1 MGANQST
8 TYCPGDDVGLNH
20 FTLGRVVGKGAFGKV
35 RIVEHKYTKLTF
47 ALKYIRKDDIVR
59 TESVRNIIRERR
71 MLEHLNHPFICN
83 LRYSFQD
90 TQYMYLVVDLMS
102 GGDLRFHIA
111 RKSFTEDAVKFWIAE
126 LGCALKYIHKQGI
139 IHRDVKPDNV
149 LLDSEGHIHLAD
161 FNVASDYTPGKPL
174 TSKSGSQPYLSPE
187 VWAGTGYGPAAD
199 WWSLGVLFYECIYNK
214 RPFDTHSAKGLGELI
229 MNANPSFPVTSPP
242 VTMPCMHAVSSA
254 LEPDPTKRLGATW
267 QSFIDNPFFRSVDFE
282 ALERKEIEPVFV
294 PSKDKTNFDATYDLE
309 ELLLEEAPLE
319 ARTRRQKPREP
330 LAEGATDKEIREDE
344 LYRMIETGFMPF
356 DYTLAAYNRFQEA
369 DDAQYRSRAQPQ
381 SSTTTPGSTP
391 RNSETAP
398 SAKMRSKS
406 PGSGGGPTGR
416 RRTPSVS
423 MIGNGSNGSGG
434 GGGGGPS
441 NGYGN
446 PNGYGSSPPSD
457 VNAPVRLVSSKNGGY
472 RVSPTTNPYDVPPV
486 PHLPPPQ
493 AGAKHRANESSSG
506 GRLTRQSSSSRMA
519 SKGGGLQVTLGETG
533 SWSELAKR
541 DTTLPADAK
550 DIGGPGS
557 AGSGAQGKPNGMLGF
572 LSRKKGRGHSPK
584 PQEKGVLG
592 KEGAR
597 VVISQG

>member
-1 MGANQST
+1 MGASQST
-8 TYCPGDDVGLNH
+8 TYAPGDDVGLNH

-161 FNVASDYTPGKPL
+161 FNVASDYTPRKPL

-356 DYTLAAYNRFQEA
+356 DYTLAAYTRFQEA
-369 DDAQYRSRAQPQ
+369 DDAAFRSRPPPQ

-391 RNSETAP
+391 CNSETTP
-398 SAKMRSKS
+398 STTMRSKS
-406 PGSGGGPTGR
+406 PGSGGPTGH
-416 RRTPSVS
+416 RRTPSISVN
-423 MIGNGSNGSGG
+423 GNGTPINSNGS

-441 NGYGN
+441 NGYTN
-446 PNGYGSSPPSD
+446 PNGHGSSPPSNL
-457 VNAPVRLVSSKNGGY
+457 NAPVRLVSSKNGGY
-472 RVSPTTNPYDVPPV
+472 RVFSTTNPYDVPHV
-486 PHLPPPQ
+486 PHVPPPQ
-493 AGAKHRANESSSG
+493 AGAKNRANESAS
-506 GRLTRQSSSSRMA
+506 RLASQSSSSRMA
-519 SKGGGLQVTLGETG
+519 SKGGDCRLRWGRRGVGV
-533 SWSELAKR
+533 SWRRGIRRCWLMR
-541 DTTLPADAK
+541 RMLVIPARR
-550 DIGGPGS
+550 GW
-557 AGSGAQGKPNGMLGF
+557 
-572 LSRKKGRGHSPK
+572 RGRG
-584 PQEKGVLG
+584 
-592 KEGAR
+592 
-597 VVISQG
+597 SQMGCWGF